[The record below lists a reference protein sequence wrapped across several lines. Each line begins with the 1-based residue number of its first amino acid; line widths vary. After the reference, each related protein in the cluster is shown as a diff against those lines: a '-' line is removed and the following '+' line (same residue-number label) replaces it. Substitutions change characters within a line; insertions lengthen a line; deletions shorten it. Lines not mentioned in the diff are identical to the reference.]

1 MTPTQGRRQAPAR
14 GGARVLGALGAERK
28 QQDRFGSIPIEM
40 GIFGWDP
47 QAGDVHVHG
56 DGVGGSV

>member
-1 MTPTQGRRQAPAR
+1 VATHEAAASCPTGGIWGGGRRQAPAR
-14 GGARVLGALGAERK
+14 DGARVLGAL
-28 QQDRFGSIPIEM
+28 EM

-47 QAGDVHVHG
+47 QAGEVHVHG